1 MEDWT
6 WKWHLFKY

>member
-1 MEDWT
+1 MEVWT